1 MHAAIKRGR
10 EIDAYRSMQPVVTNQ
25 EPVIEQHEASRPEE
39 TTYIDCPFLQERTRI
54 SLQQANFYSH
64 FHVYEMRMACN
75 SRKLMG
81 PLQMEGSAM
90 SGQLSKKSSSLA
102 YVASAPTPVEDSH

>member
-1 MHAAIKRGR
+1 MASVLVMHAAIKRGR

-39 TTYIDCPFLQERTRI
+39 TNYIDCPFLQERTRI

-75 SRKLMG
+75 SRKLMVIHIS
-81 PLQMEGSAM
+81 QSICRVWNWHSWDFMIAA
-90 SGQLSKKSSSLA
+90 A
-102 YVASAPTPVEDSH
+102 YERRK